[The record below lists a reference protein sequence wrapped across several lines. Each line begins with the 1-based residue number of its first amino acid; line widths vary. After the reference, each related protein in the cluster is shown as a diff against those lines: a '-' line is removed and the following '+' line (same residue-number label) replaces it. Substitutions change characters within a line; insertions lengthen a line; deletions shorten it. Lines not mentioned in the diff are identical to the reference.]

1 MSILLNPEKKAH
13 RLKPVPL
20 GEQGERYNEDLPMT
34 ELDFLDTV
42 EENQCR
48 LINTDLRRRDGFAFP
63 GFLAGVVIFIMSLY
77 YFINFI
83 SKGYDYFKNDLE
95 LYKFKY
101 KELLEDPEQIS
112 KVPSYVIDYFTP
124 FFYYDNFTLIDY
136 FLNYFNGYMS
146 GTPYYDAFFFSVMF
160 LSSFLAIVVG
170 AYQSFFLKPR
180 SLVFNRE
187 LNLVYTWHHNKIY
200 VARYPEIGVGKIRQS
215 LALQLFGFDDKKQQL
230 ITELFFPNVYVLSV
244 YGTSTEYHDLR
255 FMNFINTYMRE
266 GRDALISTNYYRKKP
281 KLYFGK
287 NPLPADFEQ
296 QVSRILV
303 EIDKKKVKNA

>member
-42 EENQCR
+42 EERQCR

-63 GFLAGVVIFIMSLY
+63 GFLAGVVIFFMSLHY
-77 YFINFI
+77 VIGFFSKKYTNF
-83 SKGYDYFKNDLE
+83 KEMLLHYNLE
-95 LYKFKY
+95 Y
-101 KELLEDPEQIS
+101 KELFEDPEQIS
-112 KVPSYVIDYFTP
+112 KVPSYVIDYYAP
-124 FFYYDNFTLIDY
+124 FFHYDNFTLVDY

-146 GTPYYDAFFFSVMF
+146 GTPYYDVFFFSVMF

-187 LNLVYTWHHNKIY
+187 LNLVYTWHHNKVY
-200 VARYPEIGVGKIRQS
+200 VARYPEVGVGKIRQS

-266 GRDALISTNYYRKKP
+266 GRDVLISTNYYRKKP

-287 NPLPADFEQ
+287 NPLPTDFEQ
-296 QVSRILV
+296 QVSCILA

>member
-42 EENQCR
+42 EERQCR

-63 GFLAGVVIFIMSLY
+63 GFLSGLAVFTMVFHFFITTIGS
-77 YFINFI
+77 
-83 SKGYDYFKNDLE
+83 GYTTFKSRLLSYSSE
-95 LYKFKY
+95 Y
-101 KELLEDPEQIS
+101 KELFEDPEQIY
-112 KVPSYVIDYFTP
+112 KVPSFVIDYYAP
-124 FFYYDNFTLIDY
+124 FFHYKDFTLFDY
-136 FLNYFNGYMS
+136 FLNYFNGYV
-146 GTPYYDAFFFSVMF
+146 TNEPYMDLFFFSFM
-160 LSSFLAIVVG
+160 LIPAFLAIVVG

-187 LNLVYTWHHNKIY
+187 LNLVYTWHHNKVY
-200 VARYPEIGVGKIRQS
+200 VARYPEVGVGKIRQS

-287 NPLPADFEQ
+287 NPLPTDFEQ
-296 QVSRILV
+296 QVSRILA
-303 EIDKKKVKNA
+303 EIDKKKVKHA